1 MIIERHILATKAIQL
16 FKNNSK
22 NKQSIFKDWEKLK
35 HNITFI
41 HPQSEKHH
49 LRVVGGFQF
58 QVINQMMNGESL
70 D

>member
-1 MIIERHILATKAIQL
+1 MRLNDNRTSYFGYKAIQL

-41 HPQSEKHH
+41 HPQ
-49 LRVVGGFQF
+49 
-58 QVINQMMNGESL
+58 
-70 D
+70 